1 MRAGSGSEGFR
12 MEIAMDE
19 LPPQVS
25 NMVSPARDG
34 LDDLNALCRAV
45 EPLSAEERKKLE
57 AVVLLAQPRCA
68 SEVRQLAENLDQFDF
83 VPKPDSPAADS
94 ALTEQGYVAY
104 HGSLTLEE
112 LMMEDPTERHQ
123 REQEMGGMA

>member
-25 NMVSPARDG
+25 NMVSPTRDG
-34 LDDLNALCRAV
+34 LDDLNTLCQAV

-57 AVVLLAQPRCA
+57 AVVLMTRAESA
-68 SEVRQLAENLDQFDF
+68 SEVRQLAGNLEQFDF
-83 VPKPDSPAADS
+83 VPKPDRPEADS
-94 ALTEQGYVAY
+94 ALTELGYVAY
-104 HGSLTLEE
+104 HGSMSLEALMRDDPAE
-112 LMMEDPTERHQ
+112 LYE